1 MGASTVSSSEEGE
14 GFFESEGA
22 MTVRLM
28 VDPLIPVEEEEEFEE
43 EEEEVSTTAE

>member
-1 MGASTVSSSEEGE
+1 MGASTVSSTEE

-22 MTVRLM
+22 MTVRLI
-28 VDPLIPVEEEEEFEE
+28 VDPLIPVDEEEVFDE